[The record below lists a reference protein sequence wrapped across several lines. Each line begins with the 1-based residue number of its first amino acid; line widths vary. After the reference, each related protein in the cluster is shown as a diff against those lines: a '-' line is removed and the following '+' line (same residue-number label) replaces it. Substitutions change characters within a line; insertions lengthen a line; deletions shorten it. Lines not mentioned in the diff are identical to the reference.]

1 MKSGDLLG
9 GKYRLEQKIGE
20 GGMGEVWSAE
30 HQATGGKVAL
40 KLILPDRQE
49 LRSADLR
56 ERLMRE
62 ARACGK
68 LKHRNIVQIYD
79 VGQTPQ
85 GDPFL
90 VLELL
95 HGQALDK
102 RLKEKRRIEP
112 RLAARITGEIASA
125 LAAAHAAKVIHR
137 DLKPA
142 NIFLHREEGMAEDS
156 FIVKV
161 LDFGVSKSLDSADGP
176 ATMTGAVVG
185 SPAYMSPEQVG
196 MRKDL
201 DNGTDIW
208 SLGIVLYELLT
219 GVRPF
224 TGSVDEVVRQILM
237 TSIKPVPA
245 PSDRV
250 RGIPP
255 ELDAIVARCT
265 MPKRSERFADA
276 AELSR
281 ALMIVAETSQSAQI
295 PVSVPAPSAPGHE
308 RKPTITG
315 IGPTLP
321 IQAHERKPTFTG
333 GEATTP
339 MPAQQ
344 RISTWTG
351 GNAAPSPDA
360 SNDDESDLAAT
371 LPLQGRMLADLK
383 LARNALS
390 SASPA
395 PAPSSSPGEQQAVG
409 TQLLSPNELPAS
421 PMPAWRQEMQ
431 QAIAAHRQ
439 SSASL
444 EAVVPPE
451 EAPHGGTQMITPG
464 LMARTTGPV
473 DPSGTTSAAGSM
485 VQPLPG
491 AMPVGVGQEALGK
504 PRQKKPNAALVFGG
518 LGVGIVATIGVI
530 GFIVMNLVKP
540 GGEATATSTTAAT
553 PEAMNSAAPTAA
565 AAPISTAVAPVPTA
579 EPQLPEVQ
587 HAKEEHTP
595 PEAPAPPP
603 VVDPPKSP
611 GPTASPPQQSP
622 PVKKAPAAT
631 GCKPSFL
638 TKCPQAKYDPTRP
651 F

>member
-1 MKSGDLLG
+1 
-9 GKYRLEQKIGE
+9 
-20 GGMGEVWSAE
+20 
-30 HQATGGKVAL
+30 
-40 KLILPDRQE
+40 
-49 LRSADLR
+49 
-56 ERLMRE
+56 
-62 ARACGK
+62 
-68 LKHRNIVQIYD
+68 
-79 VGQTPQ
+79 
-85 GDPFL
+85 
-90 VLELL
+90 
-95 HGQALDK
+95 
-102 RLKEKRRIEP
+102 
-112 RLAARITGEIASA
+112 
-125 LAAAHAAKVIHR
+125 
-137 DLKPA
+137 
-142 NIFLHREEGMAEDS
+142 
-156 FIVKV
+156 
-161 LDFGVSKSLDSADGP
+161 
-176 ATMTGAVVG
+176 MTGAVVG

-224 TGSVDEVVRQILM
+224 TGNVDEVVRQILM

-281 ALMIVAETSQSAQI
+281 ALMIVAETSRSGQI

-409 TQLLSPNELPAS
+409 TQLLSPNDLPAS

-444 EAVVPPE
+444 EAVAVD
-451 EAPHGGTQMITPG
+451 EAAHGGTQMITPG
-464 LMARTTGPV
+464 HMARTTGPV

-518 LGVGIVATIGVI
+518 LGVGIVATLGVI

-553 PEAMNSAAPTAA
+553 PEAVNSAAPTAA
-565 AAPISTAVAPVPTA
+565 APVSTTLAPVVTA
-579 EPQLPEVQ
+579 DPQLPEVK
-587 HAKEEHTP
+587 HAKEELAAP
-595 PEAPAPPP
+595 QDPAPPP
-603 VVDPPKSP
+603 VVDPPKPPLPSP
-611 GPTASPPQQSP
+611 GPTASPPQPSP
-622 PVKKAPAAT
+622 PVKKAPAPASPA
-631 GCKPSFL
+631 CKPSVFV
-638 TKCPQAKYDPTRP
+638 KCPGTKMNPKGI
-651 F
+651 